1 MSSHAVPQ
9 VTVSGDGVSVG
20 EVGGVS
26 TSATSQ
32 VTVCGGGMDE
42 EDQGVD
48 GEGGSV
54 SVLGLGGD
62 VQIEQRGIDEEEE
75 EKVTE
80 FCSKGCGC
88 SMQCSSRLSQEHI
101 RLMRANVAA
110 LDRTALDMTIVGQIM
125 AFTNCSEIS
134 LHSSKH
140 RHQHKEREK
149 YNTLC
154 YHRVHEY
161 VGRHSS
167 SCTT

>member
-1 MSSHAVPQ
+1 MSLPTLTPLKISCPQILHGISSSATAQVDEGGVGEREEEGVSSHA
-9 VTVSGDGVSVG
+9 SGDGVSVG

-26 TSATSQ
+26 TSVTSQ

-62 VQIEQRGIDEEEE
+62 VQIEQRGIDEKEE

-88 SMQCSSRLSQEHI
+88 SMKCSSWLSREHI
-101 RLMRANVAA
+101 RLMQTRAYRVFSGYSLPSAFRASSTN
-110 LDRTALDMTIVGQIM
+110 LDIRYA
-125 AFTNCSEIS
+125 S
-134 LHSSKH
+134 
-140 RHQHKEREK
+140 
-149 YNTLC
+149 
-154 YHRVHEY
+154 
-161 VGRHSS
+161 
-167 SCTT
+167 